1 MCVCVILAD
10 VSTDGHWCFVVFWVV
25 PRSSSIRIRWASLKN
40 RLMSMCPSSY
50 SIPFYPDMSQP
61 GPSQFYLLKLLS
73 PDRKGL
79 LHGNYY
85 IYDHL
90 SLHFM
95 PHQAFNSLC
104 AVSSADV
111 THILSDLELIIHRV
125 KVSTTPDGRVV
136 DLFFITDGM

>member
-1 MCVCVILAD
+1 MILAD

-25 PRSSSIRIRWASLKN
+25 PRSSSIKVRWASLKN

-85 IYDHL
+85 IYDTTIYL
-90 SLHFM
+90 FISCLIKR
-95 PHQAFNSLC
+95 FN
-104 AVSSADV
+104 
-111 THILSDLELIIHRV
+111 
-125 KVSTTPDGRVV
+125 
-136 DLFFITDGM
+136 F

>member
-1 MCVCVILAD
+1 LVLAD

-25 PRSSSIRIRWASLKN
+25 PRSSSIKVRWASLKN

-50 SIPFYPDMSQP
+50 SIPFFYRNVSQP
-61 GPSQFYLLKLLS
+61 EPGPLQFYLLKLMS

-79 LHGNYY
+79 LHGNSFKC
-85 IYDHL
+85 L
-90 SLHFM
+90 KSFSLNDIGR
-95 PHQAFNSLC
+95 NSTDC
-104 AVSSADV
+104 AVSVSSADV